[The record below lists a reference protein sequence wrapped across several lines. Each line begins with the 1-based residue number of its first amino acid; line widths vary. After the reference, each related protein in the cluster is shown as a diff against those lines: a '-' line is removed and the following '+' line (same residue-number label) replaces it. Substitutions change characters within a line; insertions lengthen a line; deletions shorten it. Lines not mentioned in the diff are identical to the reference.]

1 MLSALAERAEA
12 LVGPVLDDG
21 ALGAFSAGVTARCA
35 GRRLL
40 TAGHTEPAIR
50 TFASRLKQIID
61 N

>member
-21 ALGAFSAGVTARCA
+21 ALGAFSAGVTARRA

-40 TAGHTEPAIR
+40 AAGDAEPAVR
-50 TFASRLKQIID
+50 TFATEMKQLF
-61 N
+61 